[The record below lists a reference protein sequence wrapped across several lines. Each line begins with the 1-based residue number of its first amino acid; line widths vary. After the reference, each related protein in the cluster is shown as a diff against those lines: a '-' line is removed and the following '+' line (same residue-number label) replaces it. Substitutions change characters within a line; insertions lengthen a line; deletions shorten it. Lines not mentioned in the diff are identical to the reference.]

1 MNKIIDRTLFF
12 RWGESSSCFEVSGVV
27 FFFDTEG
34 NLRGINLLL
43 QHNVGSVILPV
54 LPSFLLEEKP
64 TTLTTL
70 SREDFS
76 FEVDDYTHTRA
87 YLCDNNLVFSYTNCN
102 KILDLVTLKVT
113 ENLYFILNEEKILQ
127 YIVVTDVSSIPFAGM
142 PYYSA
147 PLYLKEKEVRELYFL
162 TYTLASDDVVQ
173 YVSILE
179 KIQKNDYYDGQLE
192 RVANDLVND
201 LDEWLT
207 IIAE

>member
-1 MNKIIDRTLFF
+1 M
-12 RWGESSSCFEVSGVV
+12 
-27 FFFDTEG
+27 
-34 NLRGINLLL
+34 
-43 QHNVGSVILPV
+43 V
-54 LPSFLLEEKP
+54 LI
-64 TTLTTL
+64 
-70 SREDFS
+70 R
-76 FEVDDYTHTRA
+76 V
-87 YLCDNNLVFSYTNCN
+87 
-102 KILDLVTLKVT
+102 
-113 ENLYFILNEEKILQ
+113 
-127 YIVVTDVSSIPFAGM
+127 AGM